1 MTISRSQSIHLSS
14 MLLWSTLVLL
24 VDLFVFTVIFFMR
37 PLSASAATVDIAQ
50 TVTNGFYQDPIMR
63 NNTTVWRNIGQSF
76 FPNANSIKGIK
87 ILLTRPAG
95 TNQTDYYLDL
105 YKGSPTVQASYVS
118 LGRATLSHSHSDI
131 VEGIGGDAEAN
142 FVFPTAISLTPSAE
156 YFFRLSLLIYGDSGV
171 HSRMAW
177 PTQIDGNLLVWDAN
191 NGLDVLSNVDMYF
204 ITYKLADSR

>member
-1 MTISRSQSIHLSS
+1 MAISRSQPIHLSS
-14 MLLWSTLVLL
+14 MLLRSAMASLVGF
-24 VDLFVFTVIFFMR
+24 FVFAVIFFIR
-37 PLSASAATVDIAQ
+37 PLSASAATVDLSQ

-63 NNTTVWRNIGQSF
+63 NNTTFWRNIGQSF
-76 FPNANSIKGIK
+76 FPNVNSIKGIK
-87 ILLTRPAG
+87 VLLTRPAG

-105 YKGSPTVQASYVS
+105 YKDSPIEQASYVS
-118 LGRATLSHSHSDI
+118 LGRATLSYTDI